1 MKNHPPRA
9 ARRQKQRGALLIEA
23 LVSMTILAVGVLG
36 LVGLWGQMTKHTT
49 ESKYRMAATY
59 LVNQLIGRMW
69 VDQPNLASYSH
80 QPSGAG
86 GNGCTFSGA
95 SSSNPNFAQWQALV
109 AAADG
114 LPSGAAATPVQV
126 VVTKDAPQLGNTQV
140 QITLCWRMP
149 QDNNWRKHQVVA
161 NINPVN

>member
-1 MKNHPPRA
+1 MMRYSPLATK
-9 ARRQKQRGALLIEA
+9 RQYQRGALLIEA

-59 LVNQLIGRMW
+59 LVNQLVGRMW
-69 VDQPNLASYSH
+69 VDLPNLASYSH
-80 QPSGAG
+80 QPASAG

-95 SSSNPNFAQWQALV
+95 ASSNPNFVQWQTQLV
-109 AAADG
+109 AGAG
-114 LPSGAAATPVQV
+114 LPNGATATPVQV
-126 VVTKDAPQLGNTQV
+126 VVTKDAPQAGNTQV
-140 QITLCWRMP
+140 QVTLCWRMP
-149 QDNNWRKHQVVA
+149 QDNVWRRHQVVA